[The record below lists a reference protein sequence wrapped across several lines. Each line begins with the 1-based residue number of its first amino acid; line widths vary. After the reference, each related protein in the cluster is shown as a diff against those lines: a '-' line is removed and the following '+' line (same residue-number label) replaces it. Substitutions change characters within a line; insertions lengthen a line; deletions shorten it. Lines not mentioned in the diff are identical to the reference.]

1 MAAETYLLEIGERLT
16 RLRLSRNLTQATL
29 AREAGASVSS
39 IKRLEAGE
47 NTSLDTFLRVL
58 GALGLDERL
67 SAVLPDPEV
76 RPVERVRHGGRE
88 RRRAREKAVPAKAT
102 DWAWGEE
109 DEA

>member
-1 MAAETYLLEIGERLT
+1 M
-16 RLRLSRNLTQATL
+16 
-29 AREAGASVSS
+29 
-39 IKRLEAGE
+39 
-47 NTSLDTFLRVL
+47 
-58 GALGLDERL
+58 
-67 SAVLPDPEV
+67 LPDPEV